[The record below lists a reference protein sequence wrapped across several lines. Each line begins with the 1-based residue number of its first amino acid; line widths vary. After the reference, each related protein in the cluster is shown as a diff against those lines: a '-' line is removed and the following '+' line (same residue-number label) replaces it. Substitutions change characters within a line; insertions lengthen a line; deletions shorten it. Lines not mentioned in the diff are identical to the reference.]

1 MVPSP
6 TRSLRPPPLFILM
19 PGYADMIEWLRKNL
33 ENRPDI
39 AYNSDRFNEFMTR
52 KWKEWNETREEKGW
66 EKIDN
71 DESGLIQN
79 MGKWRNFA
87 QEIASFSPEDK
98 VDDIEPEEVADMSE
112 KEIVRRLLDESEFD
126 PERVNVD
133 DLTSDKSFLQN
144 NIEEAIQSV
153 KEKGNI
159 LPEARD
165 MFKDRFGDFEDPQTM
180 SDENLNRAIKVMKG
194 KKMDTRTGFVN
205 ELTGKFDVTKGYAED
220 LFDDFFGTL
229 EASRSE
235 MEREKMQRDIEGEVE
250 AVSSPSEARDMMEEF
265 FELKYKD
272 RTPQE
277 QERFDKLSSKL
288 GGKIGSGSRV
298 LSEKIEEQRW
308 KEPGQVK
315 WPEE

>member
-1 MVPSP
+1 
-6 TRSLRPPPLFILM
+6 M